1 MPVRA
6 VVMER
11 NEELKAQS
19 AFVSTQRVLQLT
31 ILPEEKS
38 FRCHQPQLRMAEE
51 GPMPHCSPQLS
62 PALSLKGAVIDTGW
76 YHDTVL
82 LFLAS
87 ELGKMQIASPI
98 TTWWRHW
105 VRHPTAVLRGQ
116 GPALL
121 LGLLRLFLFAS
132 SSESLTSSEAG
143 IRGWHR
149 QEGCA
154 I

>member
-38 FRCHQPQLRMAEE
+38 FRCHQPQLGMAEE

-82 LFLAS
+82 FFFGKRIGKDADNIAHHHLMTALS
-87 ELGKMQIASPI
+87 KTPDCCPQRLG
-98 TTWWRHW
+98 
-105 VRHPTAVLRGQ
+105 
-116 GPALL
+116 
-121 LGLLRLFLFAS
+121 AS
-132 SSESLTSSEAG
+132 SPPGLA
-143 IRGWHR
+143 
-149 QEGCA
+149 
-154 I
+154 